1 MNFIIFIPIVPSSS
15 DFNPILII
23 IPVLIL
29 VYILILK
36 TNIFSLDKKSNTYYK
51 KDKKYYSIEDKY
63 NTVKIEK
70 ERELNQLLEKI
81 NKKGINNLS
90 AKEKRRLDELSK

>member
-36 TNIFSLDKKSNTYYK
+36 TNIFSLDKKSNAYYK

-90 AKEKRRLDELSK
+90 VKEKRRLDELSK

>member
-29 VYILILK
+29 VYILIIK
-36 TNIFSLDKKSNTYYK
+36 TNIFSLDKKSNAYYK